1 MASGDIIKWNKSF
14 SVGIEKIDKQHKF
27 FFKIVNK
34 LYNIDDTN
42 IEELKKIIEEL
53 YDYTIYHFKSE
64 EEYLQ
69 KVRYPH
75 LKEHQNVHQ
84 NFVKKIKELK
94 EIDEIPDD
102 IDLFEFA
109 SEWLIDHILNTDQK
123 YAFWI
128 MNKKF

>member
-1 MASGDIIKWNKSF
+1 MGAGEIIKWNKSY
-14 SVGIEKIDKQHKF
+14 SVGIEEIDKQHKKF
-27 FFKIVNK
+27 FEIINK
-34 LYNIDDTN
+34 LYYLDDDDN
-42 IEELKKIIEEL
+42 NKFKKIVEEL

-69 KVRYPH
+69 KAGYPH

-94 EIDEIPDD
+94 ELDKIPDD

-128 MNKKF
+128 MHKKF